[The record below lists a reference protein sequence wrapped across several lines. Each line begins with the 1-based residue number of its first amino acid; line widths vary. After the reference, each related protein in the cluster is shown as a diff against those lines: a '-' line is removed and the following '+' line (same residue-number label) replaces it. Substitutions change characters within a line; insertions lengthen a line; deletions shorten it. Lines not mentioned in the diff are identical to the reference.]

1 MLLCQDTDPAAPSLD
16 GINGIVAMDDNLVWT
31 ASSRSSIKRWLG
43 PQKRT
48 SRTSAFLTDLDAGE
62 HRRTESPVLFRLKDR
77 VEVSSEPSTRPSSSH
92 SPGASNSHDDEIE
105 VTSNGIPLASLVRLV
120 SPNEPFAS
128 YSSPRGRDPEVA
140 TLYSAASVKSVPRN
154 SILRSPT
161 QAALIESPLR
171 SGRTEDSMLLLRTS
185 RTMHEERE
193 LATNATPLRPNPDN
207 VITGEHGLVRCTIL
221 NDRIH
226 ALVVDTSGEVAV
238 WDIVRGVCLG
248 RFLREDISS
257 ASISGSIAG
266 GSSGERERSPRE
278 ALETVRER
286 IEGEAVISSWSTAD
300 TKAGVLMI
308 HLNERCFEAEIY
320 ADEVGFA
327 QDRRF
332 HDESKS
338 EPIVTLAKIFQHPNF
353 LNSKRRQVGPPK
365 PFPGLHTRG
374 TTYSTCAG

>member
-1 MLLCQDTDPAAPSLD
+1 MLLCQDADPVTPSLD
-16 GINGIVAMDDNLVWT
+16 GINSIVAMDDNLVWT
-31 ASSRSSIKRWLG
+31 ASSRSSIKSWLG
-43 PQKRT
+43 PQRR
-48 SRTSAFLTDLDAGE
+48 SLRTSAFLTDLDAGQ
-62 HRRTESPVLFRLKDR
+62 HRRTESPVFFRLKDR
-77 VEVSSEPSTRPSSSH
+77 GDASSEPSTRPPSSH
-92 SPGASNSHDDEIE
+92 SPGASNSHDDEVE
-105 VTSNGIPLASLVRLV
+105 VVLNGIPFESLIRLV
-120 SPNEPFAS
+120 SPNEPFS
-128 YSSPRGRDPEVA
+128 TYSSPRGRDPEVA
-140 TLYSAASVKSVPRN
+140 TLYSAASIKSIPRN
-154 SILRSPT
+154 GILRSST
-161 QAALIESPLR
+161 QAALVESPLR
-171 SGRTEDSMLLLRTS
+171 SGRTEDSMLPLRTS
-185 RTMHEERE
+185 RTMYEERE
-193 LATNATPLRPNPDN
+193 LATNATPLRTNPNDI
-207 VITGEHGLVRCTIL
+207 ITGEDGLVRCTIL

-248 RFLREDISS
+248 RFLREDVSS
-257 ASISGSIAG
+257 ASVAGSVVG

-338 EPIVTLAKIFQHPNF
+338 ELIFHACKINF
-353 LNSKRRQVGPPK
+353 NVLT
-365 PFPGLHTRG
+365 F
-374 TTYSTCAG
+374 